1 MHALRL
7 LAVLAHPDDES
18 LGCGGV
24 LAAYAAPGVETSLVT
39 ATRGQRGRFHGHA
52 TTDRDHHPGPDALGA
67 IREAELRAAA
77 AVLGVRDVTVLDYC
91 DQELDRAVPGEII
104 GHIVA
109 AVRRVRPQV
118 VLTFGPDGVYGHPDH
133 IAISQFT
140 TAALVA
146 AAEPTATSIG
156 GSDALPPHSLSKLY
170 YMILAEPTFSA
181 YQHAFRVLSSTV
193 DGSVRQAVPF
203 PEWAVTT
210 VVDTRAVWAT
220 VARAVMCHASQVST
234 YGRLA
239 DLGPEDHQVLWG
251 HQAFYRAFSRVNG
264 GRARETDL
272 FEGLRQ

>member
-1 MHALRL
+1 MSALRL

-24 LAAYAAPGVETSLVT
+24 LAACAAQGVETSLVT
-39 ATRGQRGRFHGHA
+39 ATRGQRGRYHGHA
-52 TTDRDHHPGPDALGA
+52 ITDRDHPGPDALGA

-91 DQELDRAVPGEII
+91 DQELDRASPGEVID
-104 GHIVA
+104 HIVA

-133 IAISQFT
+133 IAISQLT

-146 AAEPTATSIG
+146 AADPTLTSSG
-156 GSDALPPHSLSKLY
+156 GSDVRPPHGVSKLY
-170 YMILAEPTFSA
+170 YMVLAEPTFSA
-181 YQHAFRVLSSTV
+181 YQHVFRVLSSTV

-220 VARAVMCHASQVST
+220 VAGAVMCHASQVST

-239 DLGPEDHQVLWG
+239 DLGPEEHQVLWG
-251 HQAFYRAFSRVNG
+251 HQTFYRAFSRVNG
-264 GRARETDL
+264 GRIRETDM